1 MESIYSSS
9 THHTQVDGTL
19 KWGYPEYLGILG
31 ISQMREVQVGTSQ
44 RYPSLPLYITVNEP

>member
-1 MESIYSSS
+1 MEL
-9 THHTQVDGTL
+9 QTL
-19 KWGYPEYLGILG
+19 KWGFPEYRDIRV